1 MISVIIPTCDR
12 PAEFLQKAT
21 ASVLEQSLPPHEVII
36 VDNGTIDVDIAKL
49 PEGIIVYRLP
59 PRVGASRSRNFGAA
73 MARGTHL
80 AFLDDDDWWD
90 QDFLRET
97 WSVLQAEGTRCVY
110 GRKDVFR
117 DGRVE
122 RYKCP
127 SEETLTIP
135 VLLRRNPGT
144 GGQNLLIEK
153 ELFWRVGGFTEHLRV
168 SNDKAFAID
177 VLETGEKV
185 SIAYD
190 AAAILRAHDGPR
202 LRNEKKFRL
211 RFIWRYRHL
220 YGTLGAL
227 KKALRLIFGIAKDHI
242 RGVFRRSSA

>member
-12 PAEFLQKAT
+12 PATFLHEAI
-21 ASVLEQSLPPHEVII
+21 ASVLGQSYVPHEVII
-36 VDNGTIDVDIAKL
+36 VDNGIDDIDISAL
-49 PEGIIVYRLP
+49 PQGVIVYRLP

-73 MARGTHL
+73 MATGTHL

-90 QDFLRET
+90 KDFLRET
-97 WSVLQAEGTRCVY
+97 WSVMQAEGTRCVY

-153 ELFWRVGGFTEHLRV
+153 NFFWRVGGFTEHLRV

-185 SIAYD
+185 SIAYN
-190 AAAILRAHDGPR
+190 AAAILRPHDGPR
-202 LRNEKKFRL
+202 LRNEKKYRL

-227 KKALRLIFGIAKDHI
+227 SKALRLIAGIIADYF
-242 RGVFRRSSA
+242 RGLFRLSKA